1 MHIYGLGYTP
11 VWVSLGDKFKA
22 ENTLWD
28 EISNKLHIHMKAR
41 SHIFSEICK
50 SDFWV
55 PRKTSVVRQRHTHV
69 WREYIRVT
77 SMQNFTLE
85 IRSKRTLALLVILQ
99 GNIPLRRQL
108 ASYFGGMAE
117 HIPICRESARLG
129 KIMSTLNDGVHVS
142 ALTKTLI

>member
-1 MHIYGLGYTP
+1 MDWDTHQFELALATSSKQRIRYETRLVTNFTFTWRQGLT
-11 VWVSLGDKFKA
+11 S
-22 ENTLWD
+22 
-28 EISNKLHIHMKAR
+28 SAR
-41 SHIFSEICK
+41 SIK